1 MSKVL
6 NKTLKQLDR
15 SLNKLYDHPVVMAFL
30 GIVFIAYGALAA
42 PELPPAVA
50 SLFDSPVFK
59 FLFMILI
66 LVLRNYSPV
75 LALLASVAFI
85 VSLQTFRRYESYAMV
100 DDWYKSVKAD
110 SQGLG
115 SRVVDDVV
123 RGSEAVVAESEYLTG
138 SLIGEGEGLVS
149 GVLGTGGRLL
159 SGVLGTGERLVGDV
173 LGTGENLVSGV
184 LGTGGRLAGDVLSTG
199 EHLVGDVLGTGERLV
214 GDVFGEAEY
223 LAGSLVGETERL
235 AGSLV
240 GEAETLTGI
249 RARSLSEHKDTEVS
263 GVGSSGFMGAQGL
276 MSPSGYSGGV
286 DGAPYGGQYSEL

>member
-15 SLNKLYDHPVVMAFL
+15 SLNKLYDHPVVIAFL

-42 PELPPAVA
+42 PELPPFVA

-115 SRVVDDVV
+115 RRVVDDVV

-138 SLIGEGEGLVS
+138 SLVREGEGLVS
-149 GVLGTGGRLL
+149 GVLGTGEKLF

-173 LGTGENLVSGV
+173 FGTSE
-184 LGTGGRLAGDVLSTG
+184 R
-199 EHLVGDVLGTGERLV
+199 LVGDVLGTGERLV

-249 RARSLSEHKDTEVS
+249 RARPLLEHKDTQVS

-276 MSPSGYSGGV
+276 MSPAGYSGGV
-286 DGAPYGGQYSEL
+286 EGAPYGGQYSEL